1 MAKNKKMT
9 TSEQDGVQY
18 RHAKLW
24 QIICYAFNAFI
35 GMSVYSLIGMS
46 SYAGNIGFG
55 ISTAVVGIILTGT
68 RILDGVTDP
77 LLAFVYDKVN
87 TRYGKIRILMITGW
101 VIEAAALM
109 CMFSWAAGYL
119 TGIAGVVIFTFIYII
134 YVIGYTITN
143 MTAQTIP
150 ALISN
155 DPKQRPTIGVWATT
169 FNYLLPMT
177 LGIIFNV
184 VLLPMF
190 GGTYN
195 LDYLSSA
202 AKLCIILSFVGL
214 IVVCIGVSEYD
225 KPENFKGLNAKNEP
239 LKMKDML
246 AVLKNNRP
254 LQCYIVA
261 AASDKFA
268 QQASSQAVVT
278 TMLYGILIGNMG
290 LSSILS
296 MIAMLPSIL
305 FAILGA
311 KYAGKHGS
319 QEAIITWTRVCILV
333 GAAAIVF
340 FLLGNPGQIA
350 TMFSPMMIGYV
361 LITLILN

>member
-155 DPKQRPTIGVWATT
+155 DSKQRPTIGVWAIMRQERLRKRKTPST
-169 FNYLLPMT
+169 PF
-177 LGIIFNV
+177 
-184 VLLPMF
+184 VL
-190 GGTYN
+190 
-195 LDYLSSA
+195 
-202 AKLCIILSFVGL
+202 
-214 IVVCIGVSEYD
+214 
-225 KPENFKGLNAKNEP
+225 
-239 LKMKDML
+239 
-246 AVLKNNRP
+246 
-254 LQCYIVA
+254 
-261 AASDKFA
+261 
-268 QQASSQAVVT
+268 
-278 TMLYGILIGNMG
+278 
-290 LSSILS
+290 
-296 MIAMLPSIL
+296 
-305 FAILGA
+305 
-311 KYAGKHGS
+311 HGFT
-319 QEAIITWTRVCILV
+319 A
-333 GAAAIVF
+333 
-340 FLLGNPGQIA
+340 
-350 TMFSPMMIGYV
+350 
-361 LITLILN
+361 